1 LNISVHEAEKL
12 SLEAIGRFVE
22 AIEDIRF
29 TGQGRQQ
36 VYGWLEQV
44 LVQQEYCQQGKAARG
59 LVRRYI
65 EKMTG
70 LSRAQVTRLIS
81 RYTSTGRVQPTV
93 YRRRRFPDR
102 YTRADIELLASVDE
116 AHETLSG
123 PATRR
128 ILEREA
134 GLYGKQEYARLAG
147 ISVAHLYNLR
157 KSQRYRERRLNYV
170 KTRPTAVSIGE
181 RRKPDPRGQPG
192 YLRLDTVHQG
202 DQPDAKGV
210 FHINAVD
217 EVLQGQVVGA
227 TPRISEAYLKPVLE
241 DMMRQF
247 PFRIRGFHTDN
258 GSEFINRTVAELLN
272 KLLIEQTKSRP
283 RQSGDN
289 GLVETKNGAVIRKH
303 IGYGYI
309 DAAHAD
315 RINSFYRAYLNPYL
329 NYHRPCAQADVQID
343 EKGRKRVRYRRYQTP
358 LETLLALDKPAQFL
372 RQGLSINALKRIAA
386 ALSDTEAARRM
397 QQAKNRL
404 FEKLRLT
411 AWHPRLEQRAEEM
424 TVHGK
429 ACGDKTPHGF
439 SKNLG
444 NRESRFPHSL
454 RPGCDH

>member
-12 SLEAIGRFVE
+12 SLEAISRFVE
-22 AIEDIRF
+22 ASEEIRF
-29 TGQGRQQ
+29 ESKSRAQ
-36 VYGWLEQV
+36 VYGWVERV
-44 LVQQEYCQQGKAARG
+44 LIGQKYARQGKAARG

-70 LSRAQVTRLIS
+70 MSRAQTTRLIG
-81 RYTSTGRVQPTV
+81 RYTATGQVLPTV
-93 YRRRRFPDR
+93 YRRRRFPER
-102 YTRADIELLASVDE
+102 YTRSDIELLASVDE

-128 ILEREA
+128 ILEREHQ
-134 GLYGKQEYARLAG
+134 LYGKREYARLAA

-157 KSQRYRERRLNYV
+157 KSQRYRERRLNYIR
-170 KTRPTAVSIGE
+170 TRPTAVAIGE
-181 RRKPDPRGQPG
+181 RRKPQPQGQPG

-202 DQPDAKGV
+202 DQPEAKGV
-210 FHINAVD
+210 YHINAVD
-217 EVLQGQVVGA
+217 EVTQWQIVAAV
-227 TPRISEAYLKPVLE
+227 PRISEAYLKPAL
-241 DMMRQF
+241 MAMLRQF

-309 DAAHAD
+309 DAGHAD
-315 RINSFYRAYLNPYL
+315 RINDFYRQYLNPYL
-329 NYHRPCAQADVQID
+329 NYHRPCAQAEVQID

-358 LETLLALDKPAQFL
+358 LETLLGLHQPAQYL
-372 RQGLSINALKRIAA
+372 RHGLSINALKRIAG
-386 ALSDTEAARRM
+386 ALSDTDAAHRM
-397 QQAKNRL
+397 QQAKTKL

-411 AWHPRLEQRAEEM
+411 A
-424 TVHGK
+424 
-429 ACGDKTPHGF
+429 
-439 SKNLG
+439 
-444 NRESRFPHSL
+444 
-454 RPGCDH
+454 

>member
-1 LNISVHEAEKL
+1 M
-12 SLEAIGRFVE
+12 GRFVE
-22 AIEDIRF
+22 SSEEIRF
-29 TGQGRQQ
+29 ESKNREQ
-36 VYGWLEQV
+36 VYGWLERV
-44 LVQQEYCQQGKAARG
+44 LVHQEYAQQGKVARG

-70 LSRAQVTRLIS
+70 LSRAQVTRLIA
-81 RYTSTGRVQPTV
+81 RYTATGRVQPTV
-93 YRRRRFPDR
+93 YRGRRFPQR

-128 ILEREA
+128 ILEREVQ
-134 GLYGKQEYARLAG
+134 LYGKQEYARLAG

-157 KSQRYRERRLNYV
+157 NSQRYRERRLNYV

-181 RRKPDPRGQPG
+181 RRKPDPRGRPG

-202 DQPDAKGV
+202 DQPEAKGV

-217 EVLQGQVVGA
+217 EVLQWQIVGA

-241 DMMRQF
+241 AMLRQF
-247 PFRIRGFHTDN
+247 PFRIQGFHTHN

-309 DAAHAD
+309 HAGHAD
-315 RINSFYRAYLNPYL
+315 HINDFYREFLNPYL
-329 NYHRPCAQADVQID
+329 NYHRPCAQADVEID
-343 EKGRKRVRYRRYQTP
+343 ERGRKRVRYKRYQTP
-358 LETLLALDKPAQFL
+358 LETLLALHKPAQYL
-372 RQGLSINALKRIAA
+372 RQGLSINALKRIADA
-386 ALSDTEAARRM
+386 RSDTDAARRM
-397 QQAKNRL
+397 QQAKSKL
-404 FEKLRLT
+404 FEQLRLS
-411 AWHPRLEQRAEEM
+411 A
-424 TVHGK
+424 
-429 ACGDKTPHGF
+429 
-439 SKNLG
+439 
-444 NRESRFPHSL
+444 
-454 RPGCDH
+454 